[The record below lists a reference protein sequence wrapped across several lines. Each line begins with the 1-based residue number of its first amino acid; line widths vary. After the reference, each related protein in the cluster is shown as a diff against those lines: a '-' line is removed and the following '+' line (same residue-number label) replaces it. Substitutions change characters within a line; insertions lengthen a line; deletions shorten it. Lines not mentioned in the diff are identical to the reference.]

1 MLQFKK
7 KKAYQYFCYILVKNY
22 RIQNLIVSYAKNNII
37 LICRH
42 NFKKSIMSDWFTGL
56 LVIGFYKIPLEAWK
70 MPTKKDCEKL
80 LIQFN
85 EERPYLYTVELNI
98 PAFLW
103 VSKQLWISSK
113 NDWASAKQ
121 DRTISEV

>member
-1 MLQFKK
+1 
-7 KKAYQYFCYILVKNY
+7 
-22 RIQNLIVSYAKNNII
+22 
-37 LICRH
+37 
-42 NFKKSIMSDWFTGL
+42 MSDWFTGL

-98 PAFLW
+98 
-103 VSKQLWISSK
+103 SSK